1 MRRQSEGSANSERAL
16 SDEAIDW
23 IVKLQSGHATA
34 DDARAF
40 RDWRGRSLAH
50 EAAAQEAEAI
60 WHGVGVAGEP
70 AQQAERRKRVTR
82 RAVLGGGVALLAG
95 AAVMSSG
102 VFRSFLADYATGSGE
117 QRTITL
123 ADGSTVQLNAS
134 SAFSVELKPERR
146 TITLHEGQATF
157 AVSADAER
165 PFIVRAAGGEAR
177 VLGTQFDVDIRDGK
191 VFVTVIE
198 GRVAVADTR
207 QGQAEL
213 GANEQA
219 IYGATAPL
227 STLAVNA
234 EQVTAWRRGRLV
246 FENRRLD
253 SVIAEIARQG
263 SGTVLILNPEI
274 AALEMSGVFDISH
287 PDTVIDAI
295 ARTLPVKITRMP
307 FVTII
312 R

>member
-50 EAAAQEAEAI
+50 EAAAQKAEAI
-60 WHGVGVAGEP
+60 WYGVGVAGEP

-82 RAVLGGGVALLAG
+82 RAVLGGGAALVAG

-157 AVSADAER
+157 AVAADAER

-219 IYGATAPL
+219 IYGAAAPL

-274 AALEMSGVFDISH
+274 AALETPS
-287 PDTVIDAI
+287 PEPC
-295 ARTLPVKITRMP
+295 R
-307 FVTII
+307 
-312 R
+312 